1 MENNEKKLDKEEIEK
16 MMEMSDEELNEIAGG
31 KDVYFIPY
39 NQDPSYWDWLDN
51 KYEKQFEKKV
61 NPPKW
66 PCPKCGSKEVSN
78 YDPGAFLQM
87 RVFCKNCGFLGCRDG
102 SNPFGW

>member
-66 PCPKCGSKEVSN
+66 PCPK
-78 YDPGAFLQM
+78 
-87 RVFCKNCGFLGCRDG
+87 
-102 SNPFGW
+102 